1 MTEYKKAGVDI
12 QAGDQFVEDISG
24 LVSKTRRPEVL
35 ADIGGYAGL
44 FELKKYKN
52 PVLVSSTDGVGTKVI
67 LANQLKSWKG
77 IGVDCVAMCVNDIGC
92 FGAEPLFFLDYLASA
107 QLDRAVLKQVV
118 AGMAEACREVG
129 CSLLGG
135 ETAEMP
141 GVYPPGEFDCAGFAV
156 GVLEKDQI
164 VDGKT
169 IRPGDAVIGVAS
181 SGFHSNG
188 YSLIRRIVKE
198 ERLNLQM
205 LCSETHL
212 SLAQT
217 LLLPTKL
224 YTPLILKLKK
234 EVLLKGIAHITG
246 GGLVENPPRILPQGT
261 AIEIRAGA
269 WPVPEY
275 MEMFRVKGGLDHDE
289 FHRVF
294 NCGVGLV
301 LVVSPS
307 EKEAALR
314 AIDKMGEKAWAMGQ
328 IVEGKIPEVHF
339 LY

>member
-1 MTEYKKAGVDI
+1 MAQYKRSGVDI
-12 QAGDQFVEDISG
+12 EAGDQFVEDISG
-24 LVSKTRRPEVL
+24 LVSQTRRPEVL

-141 GVYPPGEFDCAGFAV
+141 GVYPPGEFDCAGFTV
-156 GVLEKDQI
+156 GVVEKDQI
-164 VDGKT
+164 IDGRN
-169 IRPGDAVIGVAS
+169 IIPGDLVLGVAS

-188 YSLIRRIVKE
+188 YSLIRRILSE
-198 ERLNLQM
+198 EKLNLEM
-205 LCSETHL
+205 HCAETGL
-212 SLAQT
+212 SLAET

-224 YTPLILKLKK
+224 YTPLILNLKK
-234 EVLLKGIAHITG
+234 QINLKGIAHITG
-246 GGLVENPPRILPQGT
+246 GGLIENPPRVLPKGT
-261 AIEIRAGA
+261 QIQLKIGS

-275 MEMFRVKGGLDHDE
+275 MEFFRSKGKMDHDE

-294 NCGVGLV
+294 NAGIGLV
-301 LVVSPS
+301 LIVAAKD
-307 EKEAALR
+307 KEATLQ
-314 AIDKMGEKAWAMGQ
+314 AIHNFGEKAWCIGA
-328 IVEGKIPEVHF
+328 INSD
-339 LY
+339 